1 MPKKPQPLI
10 VTQGVQREQDAGV
23 LLVTGFEPFGGEE
36 TNSSQ
41 LVARALHGQVI
52 GGLTVVSVVLPC
64 VFATAPGALQQALE
78 QWQPRLVL
86 ALGQAAGRNELS
98 LERVAINV
106 MDAPIE
112 DNAGQQPT
120 DVPVVVDGP
129 PAQFT
134 TLPVKAMVNA
144 MRNAGLRA
152 GLSNSAGTFVCNQVF
167 YCLQHQLASAQ
178 PRVPSGFMHL
188 PLLPEQAAEPGADRD
203 SAGILPSLP
212 LHDMVRGVGAAL
224 TAACGALLCS
234 DAQPTRSLLLRLPS

>member
-1 MPKKPQPLI
+1 MPKKPKPVL
-10 VTQGVQREQDAGV
+10 VTQGVRRQQDAGV

-36 TNSSQ
+36 TNSSE

-52 GGLTVVSVVLPC
+52 GGLAVVSVVLPC

-129 PAQFT
+129 PAYFT
-134 TLPVKAMVNA
+134 TLPVKAMVDA
-144 MRNAGLRA
+144 VRNAGLPA

-167 YCLQHQLASAQ
+167 YCLRHQLADAQ
-178 PRVPSGFMHL
+178 PTVPSGFMHL
-188 PLLPEQAAEPGADRD
+188 PLLPKQVAGRGAGR
-203 SAGILPSLP
+203 SSVPLWPSLP
-212 LHDMVRGVGAAL
+212 SHKMLRGVRIAL
-224 TAACGALLCS
+224 TEAVTILIES
-234 DAQPTRSLLLRLPS
+234 

>member
-1 MPKKPQPLI
+1 MPQKPKPIL
-10 VTQGVQREQDAGV
+10 VTQRVERQQNAGV

-36 TNSSQ
+36 TNSSE

-86 ALGQAAGRNELS
+86 ALGQAAGRNELL

-120 DVPVVVDGP
+120 DVPVIVDGP
-129 PAQFT
+129 PAHFT

-144 MRNAGLRA
+144 MRNAGLPA

-167 YCLQHQLASAQ
+167 YCLQHQLADSQ
-178 PRVPSGFMHL
+178 PPVLSGFMHL
-188 PLLPEQAAEPGADRD
+188 PLLPEPVAQRGAGRD
-203 SAGILPSLP
+203 LNAQRLGFP
-212 LHDMVRGVGAAL
+212 LHEMVRGARIAMTQAVVTFGG
-224 TAACGALLCS
+224 T
-234 DAQPTRSLLLRLPS
+234 D

>member
-1 MPKKPQPLI
+1 MPQKPKPIL
-10 VTQGVQREQDAGV
+10 VTQRVERQQNAGV

-36 TNSSQ
+36 TNSSE

-120 DVPVVVDGP
+120 DVPVIVDGP
-129 PAQFT
+129 PAHFT

-144 MRNAGLRA
+144 MRNAGLPA

-167 YCLQHQLASAQ
+167 YCLQHQLAATQ
-178 PRVPSGFMHL
+178 LQVPSGFMHL
-188 PLLPEQAAEPGADRD
+188 PVLFAQAAQTGANSGSNMQSPRMSSSDMVQGVRIAMTEAVGALREKD
-203 SAGILPSLP
+203 SAP
-212 LHDMVRGVGAAL
+212 A
-224 TAACGALLCS
+224 
-234 DAQPTRSLLLRLPS
+234 